1 MAPSRLQRNV
11 VSRYSKHPKD
21 PKEQFKRR
29 GSDLIRKVSDKDR
42 YGIFLDPVDT
52 DIVHGYTDVIARPM
66 DLSTLGRNLQ
76 LGVYRTPAELYS
88 DLELI
93 WSNCCTF
100 NDSSTIFFREAVRLR
115 ALSARFYDD
124 LLLLLE
130 RDGVSEALG
139 ISNQTQS
146 QSTSVIRPALNRP
159 PRYPSTQSR
168 SRVNAAG
175 TLSTSNAPAD
185 VSGTPVLELGEP
197 AGSSALGSLGS
208 SSGTAALRA
217 QVQQAQANRD
227 AALETMRL
235 AKVEVELAAQKAGIS
250 IDDETPTQPTQLYQ
264 GPCSAPGDNC
274 NGSLIME
281 NPGKFPFMT
290 NEHMKLQ
297 CSQIPLAWRRI
308 GRWHPPGSTF
318 TPMLSVERA
327 RDVYYGRKFESY
339 VRKSAPIAR
348 RLLATVLDPD
358 VVEAHDNELLAKA
371 KLSHGSSCVSDANG
385 RNGRMNGIHNDNL
398 NTANLDAESHV
409 QSGSPMG
416 SRKRPR
422 GKGNEKWNGSTEVI
436 REDSDVGWFLTET
449 VGIERVRKSAR
460 ANEPSPEFLETTP
473 NKQALSKMR
482 SLLKSKGIDGSFVN
496 ELLTYED
503 SKGLLQSGTS
513 TNEHSTEES
522 DHLTNDELRRLLNA
536 NYEAILN
543 GLRLRA
549 LRDSVN
555 EAEREEVEDRERE
568 CAETAAKGVALAVKQ
583 LPPRY
588 LVHPIDAAECAKA
601 LCSTV
606 PMSTQPN
613 ND

>member
-1 MAPSRLQRNV
+1 MAPSRLHRNV

-52 DIVHGYTDVIARPM
+52 DIVRGYTDVIARPM

-130 RDGVSEALG
+130 RDGVAEALG

-159 PRYPSTQSR
+159 PRYPPTQSR
-168 SRVNAAG
+168 MRVNAAG
-175 TLSTSNAPAD
+175 TLSASNAPAD
-185 VSGTPVLELGEP
+185 VSGTPVLELGAP
-197 AGSSALGSLGS
+197 AGPSTIGGLAF

-217 QVQQAQANRD
+217 QLQQAQANRD
-227 AALETMRL
+227 AALETVRL
-235 AKVEVELAAQKAGIS
+235 AKAEVELAAQKAGIS
-250 IDDETPTQPTQLYQ
+250 INDGSPTQPTQLYQ
-264 GPCSAPGDNC
+264 GPSSVHGDNR
-274 NGSLIME
+274 NGSLILD
-281 NPGKFPFMT
+281 NPEEFAFMS
-290 NEHMKLQ
+290 NEHMKLR

-327 RDVYYGRKFESY
+327 RDVHYGRKFESY

-385 RNGRMNGIHNDNL
+385 RNGRMNGVHNDNL
-398 NTANLDAESHV
+398 NTTDLDIDSRIL
-409 QSGSPMG
+409 SDSPLG

-422 GKGNEKWNGSTEVI
+422 GKGNERCNGNVEVI
-436 REDSDVGWFLTET
+436 REDSDAGWFLAEI

-496 ELLTYED
+496 ELLTDED
-503 SKGLLQSGTS
+503 SKGLAQSGTITS
-513 TNEHSTEES
+513 AHSTEGN
-522 DHLTNDELRRLLNA
+522 DHFTNEELRRLLNA
-536 NYEAILN
+536 NYEAMLN

-583 LPPRY
+583 LPPRFV
-588 LVHPIDAAECAKA
+588 VHPIDAAECAKA
-601 LCSTV
+601 LCGTV
-606 PMSTQPN
+606 PNVDSA
-613 ND
+613 